1 MVVCAESVYAAY
13 SHEQEMEQL
22 NFSMADELFGPR
34 VSVKN
39 QARRPSSQLN
49 WSVQTNRATVAGKKE
64 KYAYKSIGVGMSTG
78 GQIVA
83 SSGRV
88 NESVYLAQ
96 RPEMGTWD
104 LEEFS
109 MSEMMFRA
117 SPPPG
122 GGHGTGELVPLD
134 DEIPILLLLLLGYCL
149 WLGVRKPCHLI
160 RKAIGKL
167 KSYCNMRFVH
177 LY

>member
-13 SHEQEMEQL
+13 SHELEMEQL

-39 QARRPSSQLN
+39 QARRPSSQLK
-49 WSVQTNRATVAGKKE
+49 WSVQTNRATVASKKE
-64 KYAYKSIGVGMSTG
+64 KYAYKSIGAGMSTG

-167 KSYCNMRFVH
+167 KSYCNMCFVH